1 MHPLNWPLLSTGVH
15 LNCNAGTRAERSQEQ
30 FVRVEA
36 QVIAAGR
43 NWFVRLE
50 HVRADRYILNES
62 HRSGVYTHISRH
74 ISSQRLPVC
83 ASQKPIARQVPTG
96 CIRCRFVFL
105 ELGRESEKGFDDI
118 LVQDRIEV
126 ATIYRATAAIF

>member
-83 ASQKPIARQVPTG
+83 ASQKTNCTPSSNG
-96 CIRCRFVFL
+96 SC
-105 ELGRESEKGFDDI
+105 
-118 LVQDRIEV
+118 
-126 ATIYRATAAIF
+126 TI